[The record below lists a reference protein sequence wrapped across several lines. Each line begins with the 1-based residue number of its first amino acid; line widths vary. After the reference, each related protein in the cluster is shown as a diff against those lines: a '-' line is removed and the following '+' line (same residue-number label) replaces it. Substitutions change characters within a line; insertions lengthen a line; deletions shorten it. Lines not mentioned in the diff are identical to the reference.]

1 MTLGEARD
9 DFERTYI
16 ARTLEQERSVV
27 AAAAQLG
34 VNRTYLYKRMS
45 KFDIKPPKRKPGTGG
60 NAAWRELSDEC

>member
-1 MTLGEARD
+1 MRLLEAKD

-16 ARTLEQERSVV
+16 VRTLEQIGSVS
-27 AAAAQLG
+27 ATARELG
-34 VNRTYLYKRMS
+34 VNRTHLYTRMR